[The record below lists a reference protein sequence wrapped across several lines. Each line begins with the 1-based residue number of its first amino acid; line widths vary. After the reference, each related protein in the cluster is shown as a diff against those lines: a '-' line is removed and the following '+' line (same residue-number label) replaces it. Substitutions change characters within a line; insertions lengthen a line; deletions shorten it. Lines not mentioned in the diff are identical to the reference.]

1 VLWTASA
8 PAGVVTN
15 LLAGLMGSR
24 WGIKW
29 TLLSGL
35 SLQLVGISVLYGW
48 QDSWAQPGNKWKAIV
63 FVTFAQVSGRGGCC
77 AVRGEW
83 CMPELALAGV
93 GCGAGRAAHVV
104 CGCVVCLQQQHSR
117 RAAGPSEGLMP

>member
-1 VLWTASA
+1 M
-8 PAGVVTN
+8 TN

-48 QDSWAQPGNKWKAIV
+48 QDDWAQANNRWKAIV
-63 FVTFAQVSGRGGCC
+63 FVTCAQVRAPAC
-77 AVRGEW
+77 ASVAWR
-83 CMPELALAGV
+83 CLALLSQRSALRCCPAGSHPALARPR
-93 GCGAGRAAHVV
+93 CSAA
-104 CGCVVCLQQQHSR
+104 LPR
-117 RAAGPSEGLMP
+117 I